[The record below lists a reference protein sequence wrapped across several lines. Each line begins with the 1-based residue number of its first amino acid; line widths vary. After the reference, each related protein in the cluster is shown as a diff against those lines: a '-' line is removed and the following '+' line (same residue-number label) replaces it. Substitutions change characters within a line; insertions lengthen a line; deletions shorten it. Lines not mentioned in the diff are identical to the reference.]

1 MRSKNGGEKF
11 SPQIIVINLLDI
23 QCEVWMIILGM
34 FEGLT
39 IFRRV
44 VLCSCISLW

>member
-11 SPQIIVINLLDI
+11 TPQIIMIDFLDI
-23 QCEVWMIILGM
+23 QCEVLMIILGM
-34 FEGLT
+34 FEDLT